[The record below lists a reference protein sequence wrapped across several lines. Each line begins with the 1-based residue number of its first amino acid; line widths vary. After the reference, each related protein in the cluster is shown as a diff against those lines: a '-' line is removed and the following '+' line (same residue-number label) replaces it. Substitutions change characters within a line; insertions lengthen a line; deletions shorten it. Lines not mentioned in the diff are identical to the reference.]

1 MNNKYKKEFNEF
13 EEGFNA
19 FWEDRYGEIGD
30 DNGQLINLYSVVK
43 EIAHMSWINSR
54 GFEPPE
60 ASEVLGILKDK

>member
-1 MNNKYKKEFNEF
+1 MMDENKWEKGFNEWWNGRF
-13 EEGFNA
+13 
-19 FWEDRYGEIGD
+19 GEIGD

-43 EIAHMSWINSR
+43 DIALMAWINSR